1 MPEYALAVLAI
12 LHRLS
17 YLMLD
22 FIELNNFVIDGFRMF
37 NIVALATVGQLLSL
51 ACSEAGKLGQ
61 GHHPWWFIILSPPH
75 LSPPFPHLLD
85 QSSRYSRQLGRNW
98 KRGWMRLNRKGF
110 LAEMM

>member
-37 NIVALATVGQLLSL
+37 NIV
-51 ACSEAGKLGQ
+51 
-61 GHHPWWFIILSPPH
+61 HPPNLNQFWFEFKILNFE
-75 LSPPFPHLLD
+75 LEF
-85 QSSRYSRQLGRNW
+85 
-98 KRGWMRLNRKGF
+98 K
-110 LAEMM
+110 

>member
-37 NIVALATVGQLLSL
+37 NMVHPQNLNKFWFGCKLSNF
-51 ACSEAGKLGQ
+51 EFK
-61 GHHPWWFIILSPPH
+61 F
-75 LSPPFPHLLD
+75 
-85 QSSRYSRQLGRNW
+85 
-98 KRGWMRLNRKGF
+98 K
-110 LAEMM
+110 